1 MADQKTP
8 SETPTQ
14 PVSDAAPAA
23 SASAST
29 AAPTTSPKIEP
40 LPAKEAKPPVT
51 GIKAG
56 TPVATEAPSAEVKEP
71 VAPAPDPAAPATGVN
86 EDEATALAK
95 AAADKAAADKVVA
108 DKAAADAKAL
118 ADSTAVPEAYTIEPP
133 AAIAEAMKKS
143 GLTIDPNV
151 LSALT
156 PALKA
161 AKLTQSQFNVV
172 AGAFL
177 EFQGAQPQ
185 RMMARDM
192 EITKAD
198 PVIGGLNYARSMEEV
213 TVALDAFAD
222 PDFKKFVVNA
232 GIANKLEFVRVFQR
246 IGAAMR
252 KAGDSPV
259 RSQPDAAPEE
269 TRAQRMYGRKK
280 TT

>member
-29 AAPTTSPKIEP
+29 AAPTNTPKIEP
-40 LPAKEAKPPVT
+40 LPPKEAKPPVT

-71 VAPAPDPAAPATGVN
+71 PAPDPAAPATGVN

-95 AAADKAAADKVVA
+95 AATDKAAADKVIA

-118 ADSTAVPEAYTIEPP
+118 ADASAVPENYSIEPP

-143 GLTIDPNV
+143 GLTIDPEV
-151 LSALT
+151 IKALT
-156 PALKA
+156 PALKG
-161 AKLTQSQFNVV
+161 AKLTQAQFNAV

-198 PVIGGLNYARSMEEV
+198 PTIGGLNYARSMEEV

-222 PDFKKFVVNA
+222 PDFKRFVVNA